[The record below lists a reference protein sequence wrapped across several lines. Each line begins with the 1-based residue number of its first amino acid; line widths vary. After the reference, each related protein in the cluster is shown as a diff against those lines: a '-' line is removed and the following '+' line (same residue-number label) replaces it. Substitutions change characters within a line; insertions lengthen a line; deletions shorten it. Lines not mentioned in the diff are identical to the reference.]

1 MKPRISLR
9 EALSD
14 PNLLGSALAG
24 DSWKAWRTL
33 LIAVMGEE
41 LTADDRAIFAKLTG
55 REREPLRS
63 VEEFLAVVGR
73 RGGKSRAL
81 ATFAAKAKI
90 SAALMGNKH
99 TFGYKPTPDTRAKL
113 SAALMGNK
121 NNRNSKARHVHH

>member
-41 LTADDRAIFAKLTG
+41 LTA
-55 REREPLRS
+55 
-63 VEEFLAVVGR
+63 EFLAVVGR